1 MLWGNTI
8 EDYIKLM
15 HGAIEEER
23 PQAKQKQ
30 QLETKEVWLPTKEVK
45 EPPF

>member
-1 MLWGNTI
+1 MLWGSTI
-8 EDYIKLM
+8 EEYIKLM

-23 PQAKQKQ
+23 PQAKQE
-30 QLETKEVWLPTKEVK
+30 LETKEVWLPTKEVK

>member
-8 EDYIKLM
+8 EEYIKLM
-15 HGAIEEER
+15 HGAIEER

-30 QLETKEVWLPTKEVK
+30 QIETREVWLPTEEDQ

>member
-8 EDYIKLM
+8 EEYIKIM
-15 HGAIEEER
+15 HGAIEEDR

-30 QLETKEVWLPTKEVK
+30 IETREVWLPTKEVK

>member
-8 EDYIKLM
+8 EEYIKLM

-23 PQAKQKQ
+23 PQAKQR
-30 QLETKEVWLPTKEVK
+30 ETKEVWLPTQKEQ